1 MQGSTDSQSRI
12 SSVLP
17 GAASC
22 RNQCFTYYIKG
33 TESTANHLCLSSIL
47 IREGLLIM
55 ENTRFAG
62 ILGTG
67 HYAPEKILT
76 NADLEKMV
84 DTSDEWIRTRTGIE
98 TRHIAAQSENTS
110 DLCVNAARKAMEAAG
125 VTVDDIDFILVA
137 TASPD
142 YVVPSTACLVQDKL
156 GASHAGAM
164 DISAGCS
171 GYIYAVAV
179 ASNMVKAGMYKH
191 ILVIGAEILSRLV
204 NWHDRSTCILFG
216 DGAGAAVIGETEEG
230 YGLLASDLGS
240 DGSLGKILDIPASGV
255 AEPVTHRA
263 IDSGRIYIH
272 MEGPEVFK
280 AAVRHMGATTLKTL
294 EKAGV
299 SKDDIDMFIAH
310 QANNRIIQAIA
321 KRLQVPADHMWVN
334 VDRFGNT
341 SAASV
346 GIALDEAVRAG
357 KVKHGDIVVLT
368 GFGAGLTWGCDV
380 MRWM

>member
-1 MQGSTDSQSRI
+1 MS
-12 SSVLP
+12 
-17 GAASC
+17 
-22 RNQCFTYYIKG
+22 
-33 TESTANHLCLSSIL
+33 ELCS
-47 IREGLLIM
+47 
-55 ENTRFAG
+55 AG

-67 HYAPEKILT
+67 HYAPEKILS

-98 TRHIAAQSENTS
+98 IRHIASRSETTS
-110 DLCVNAARKAMEAAG
+110 DLCVKAALPALEMAG
-125 VTVDDIDFILVA
+125 LTADDIDYIIVA

-142 YVVPSTACLVQDKL
+142 YVVPSTACMVQDKL
-156 GASHAGAM
+156 GCKHAGAM

-171 GYIYAVAV
+171 GYIYAVAL
-179 ASNMVKAGMYKH
+179 ASNLVKAGMYKH
-191 ILVIGAEILSRLV
+191 ILIIGAEILSRLV
-204 NWHDRSTCILFG
+204 NWQDRSTCILFG
-216 DGAGAAVIGETEEG
+216 DGAGAAVIGKVEDG

-240 DGSLGKILDIPASGV
+240 DGSLGKILNIPASGV

-294 EKAGV
+294 EAAGIT
-299 SKDDIDMFIAH
+299 KEDINMFIAH

-321 KRLQVPADHMWVN
+321 KRLALSEERMYVN
-334 VDRFGNT
+334 VNRYGNT

-346 GIALDEAVRAG
+346 GIALDEVVRAG
-357 KVKHGDIVVLT
+357 RVKHGDYVVLT

>member
-110 DLCVNAARKAMEAAG
+110 DLCVHAAKQAMEAVG
-125 VTVDDIDFILVA
+125 VTADDIDFILVA

-156 GASHAGAM
+156 GCTHAGAM

-216 DGAGAAVIGETEEG
+216 DGAGAAVIGETAEG
-230 YGLLASDLGS
+230 LGLLASDLGS

-299 SKDDIDMFIAH
+299 EKDDIDMFIAH

>member
-1 MQGSTDSQSRI
+1 MND
-12 SSVLP
+12 
-17 GAASC
+17 
-22 RNQCFTYYIKG
+22 K
-33 TESTANHLCLSSIL
+33 
-47 IREGLLIM
+47 
-55 ENTRFAG
+55 RFAG

-67 HYAPEKILT
+67 HYAPKKILT

-110 DLCVNAARKAMEAAG
+110 DLAVNAARQALEAAHLMPE
-125 VTVDDIDFILVA
+125 DIDFIMVA

-142 YVVPSTACLVQDKL
+142 YVVPSTACMVQDKL
-156 GASHAGAM
+156 GCTHAGAM

-171 GYIYAVAV
+171 GYIYAVAT
-179 ASNMVKAGMYKH
+179 ASSMVKAGMYKH
-191 ILVIGAEILSRLV
+191 VLIIGAEILSRVV
-204 NWHDRSTCILFG
+204 NWQDRSTCVLFG
-216 DGAGAAVIGETEEG
+216 DGAGAAVIGEVEEG
-230 YGLLASDLGS
+230 FGLLASDLGS

-294 EKAGV
+294 EMAGIN
-299 SKDDIDMFIAH
+299 KDDINMFIAH

-321 KRLQVPADHMWVN
+321 KRLQLPEDRMWVN
-334 VDRFGNT
+334 VNRFGNT

-357 KVKHGDIVVLT
+357 RVKHGDIVVLS

>member
-33 TESTANHLCLSSIL
+33 TESTANHLCLSCIL

-110 DLCVNAARKAMEAAG
+110 DLCVHAAKQAMEAAG
-125 VTVDDIDFILVA
+125 VTADDIDFILVA

-156 GASHAGAM
+156 GCTHAGAM

-191 ILVIGAEILSRLV
+191 LSL
-204 NWHDRSTCILFG
+204 
-216 DGAGAAVIGETEEG
+216 
-230 YGLLASDLGS
+230 
-240 DGSLGKILDIPASGV
+240 
-255 AEPVTHRA
+255 
-263 IDSGRIYIH
+263 IH
-272 MEGPEVFK
+272 
-280 AAVRHMGATTLKTL
+280 
-294 EKAGV
+294 
-299 SKDDIDMFIAH
+299 I
-310 QANNRIIQAIA
+310 
-321 KRLQVPADHMWVN
+321 
-334 VDRFGNT
+334 
-341 SAASV
+341 
-346 GIALDEAVRAG
+346 
-357 KVKHGDIVVLT
+357 
-368 GFGAGLTWGCDV
+368 
-380 MRWM
+380 

>member
-1 MQGSTDSQSRI
+1 MIEKR
-12 SSVLP
+12 
-17 GAASC
+17 
-22 RNQCFTYYIKG
+22 Y
-33 TESTANHLCLSSIL
+33 
-47 IREGLLIM
+47 
-55 ENTRFAG
+55 AG

-67 HYAPEKILT
+67 HYVPDKILT
-76 NADLEKMV
+76 NNDLERMV

-98 TRHIAAQSENTS
+98 MRHLAAQSENTS
-110 DLCVNAARKAMEAAG
+110 DLCVRAALPAIEAAG
-125 VTVDDIDFILVA
+125 LGPDDIDFVLVA

-142 YVVPSTACLVQDKL
+142 YVVPSTACLVQNKL
-156 GASHAGAM
+156 GLTHAGAM

-171 GYIYAVAV
+171 GFIYATAL
-179 ASNMVKAGMYKH
+179 ASNLVKSGMYKH
-191 ILVIGAEILSRLV
+191 ILIIGAEILSRLT
-204 NWHDRSTCILFG
+204 NWHDRSTCVLFG

-230 YGLLASDLGS
+230 FGLLSSDLGS

-280 AAVRHMGATTLKTL
+280 AAVRHMGATTLKAL
-294 EKAGV
+294 EKAGLQ
-299 SKDDIDMFIAH
+299 KEDIDMFIAH

-321 KRLQVPADHMWVN
+321 KRLCVPADKMWVN
-334 VDRFGNT
+334 VNRFGNT

-357 KVKHGDIVVLT
+357 RVGRGDIVVLS
-368 GFGAGLTWGCDV
+368 GFGAGLTWGSDV
-380 MRWM
+380 LRWIY

>member
-33 TESTANHLCLSSIL
+33 TESTVNHLCLSSIL

-110 DLCVNAARKAMEAAG
+110 DLCVHAAKQAMEAAG
-125 VTVDDIDFILVA
+125 VTADDIDFILVA

-156 GASHAGAM
+156 GCTHAGAM

-216 DGAGAAVIGETEEG
+216 DGAGVAVIGETEEG

-299 SKDDIDMFIAH
+299 EKDDIDMFIAH

>member
-33 TESTANHLCLSSIL
+33 TESTENHLCLSSIL

-110 DLCVNAARKAMEAAG
+110 DLCVHAAKQAMEAAG
-125 VTVDDIDFILVA
+125 VTADDIDFILVA

-156 GASHAGAM
+156 GCTHAGAM

-230 YGLLASDLGS
+230 YGLLASDHGS

-263 IDSGRIYIH
+263 I
-272 MEGPEVFK
+272 
-280 AAVRHMGATTLKTL
+280 
-294 EKAGV
+294 
-299 SKDDIDMFIAH
+299 
-310 QANNRIIQAIA
+310 
-321 KRLQVPADHMWVN
+321 
-334 VDRFGNT
+334 
-341 SAASV
+341 
-346 GIALDEAVRAG
+346 
-357 KVKHGDIVVLT
+357 
-368 GFGAGLTWGCDV
+368 
-380 MRWM
+380 

>member
-1 MQGSTDSQSRI
+1 MS
-12 SSVLP
+12 
-17 GAASC
+17 
-22 RNQCFTYYIKG
+22 
-33 TESTANHLCLSSIL
+33 ELCS
-47 IREGLLIM
+47 
-55 ENTRFAG
+55 AG

-67 HYAPEKILT
+67 HYAPEKILS

-98 TRHIAAQSENTS
+98 TRHIASWSETTS
-110 DLCVNAARKAMEAAG
+110 DLCVKAALPALEMAG
-125 VTVDDIDFILVA
+125 LTADDIDYIIVA

-142 YVVPSTACLVQDKL
+142 YVVPSTACMVQDKL
-156 GASHAGAM
+156 GCKHAGAM

-171 GYIYAVAV
+171 GYIYAVAL
-179 ASNMVKAGMYKH
+179 ASNLVKAGMYKH
-191 ILVIGAEILSRLV
+191 ILIIGAEILSRLV
-204 NWHDRSTCILFG
+204 NWQDRSTCILFG
-216 DGAGAAVIGETEEG
+216 DGAGAAVIGKVEDG

-240 DGSLGKILDIPASGV
+240 DGSLGKILNIPASGV

-294 EKAGV
+294 EAAGIT
-299 SKDDIDMFIAH
+299 KEDINMFIAH

-321 KRLQVPADHMWVN
+321 KRLALPEEHMYVN
-334 VDRFGNT
+334 VNRYGNT

-346 GIALDEAVRAG
+346 GIALDEVVRAG
-357 KVKHGDIVVLT
+357 RVKHGDYVVLT